1 MISERVKFEFR
12 QIETGLIAFVSDI
25 EKKLQYVMQDLPVFV
40 LQTGDSSYYLNTK
53 FQKIENNEVTEKT
66 PRFVMTFGSF
76 SEDTS
81 ENTNAFNRFTY
92 LFENKN
98 YQSDVRR
105 IQLSINVNCTFVSP
119 NFIQALQNLE
129 VLISIFTR
137 ENAFTYEYCGNTY
150 EAAYSND
157 GKEINMPEMDSGT
170 RNATINNNVVL
181 QLQLFSPKINTI
193 REQEKYEITKF
204 GFTGNDGLTE
214 TIDLIIDND

>member
-1 MISERVKFEFR
+1 MISERVKFGFR
-12 QIETGLIAFVSDI
+12 QIETGLIAFVADI
-25 EKKLQYVMQDLPVFV
+25 EKKLQYIMEDLPVFV

-53 FQKIENNEVTEKT
+53 FKKIENNEVTEKT
-66 PRFVMTFGSF
+66 PRFVMSFGSF

-105 IQLSINVNCTFVSP
+105 IQLSINVNCTFVSS

-137 ENAFTYEYCGNTY
+137 ENAFTYKYCGNTY

-170 RNATINNNVVL
+170 RNVTINNNVVL

-193 REQEKYEITKF
+193 REQEEYEITKF
-204 GFTGNDGLTE
+204 GFSGSDGLTE
-214 TIDLIIDND
+214 TIDLVINND